1 MRTAPTSEGRGAGPP
16 SEAVLRALDLSVRRR
31 VESLLSGEQPAS
43 ALGVGTEIAQIR
55 PYVPGDDVRRIAWSV
70 TARTGE
76 VHVREDV
83 AERALTTWIVLDAS
97 PSMAFGTADRL
108 KSDVATGTVL
118 ALGHLGSRRGG
129 RVGMLLLDGARTRLV
144 PPRQGRAALVGLLA
158 AMRRDGA
165 EPVEGVGAT
174 SLGPVLDRLG
184 RVARRRSLCVVASDL
199 RGPRD
204 WDRPLLRLASR
215 HEVLCLEVRDPR
227 EQSIPDVGT
236 VWFQDPETGRQARV
250 DTSDRV
256 LRERFAEEAG
266 RDRAQVAGLVRRS
279 GAEHCVLS
287 TQGDWLRTLARH
299 LLRREALR

>member
-1 MRTAPTSEGRGAGPP
+1 MSSVPTGERQGAGPP
-16 SEAVLRALDLSVRRR
+16 SEAVLRALDLTVRRR

-83 AERALTTWIVLDAS
+83 AERALTTWIVLDTS
-97 PSMAFGTADRL
+97 PSMSFGTADRL
-108 KSDVATGTVL
+108 KSDVATGAVL

-129 RVGMLLLDGARTRLV
+129 RVGMLVLNGARTRLV
-144 PPRQGRAALVGLLA
+144 PPRQGRAAVIGLLA
-158 AMRRDGA
+158 AMRRDGGEPA
-165 EPVEGVGAT
+165 EGAGAT

-204 WDRPLLRLASR
+204 WAHPLLRLAAR

-236 VWFQDPETGRQARV
+236 LWLEDPETRRQARV

-266 RDRAQVAGLVRRS
+266 RDRAEVADLVRRA

-287 TQGDWLRTLARH
+287 TSGDWLRALARH
-299 LLRREALR
+299 LLRREGMR